1 MTLPPDDAA
10 YGHSFAAF
18 VLNPIVLLTGLALA
32 ITFGFLGFIDSLWS
46 LAGADLR
53 RAIPITILVT
63 VISVAATATKLAALC
78 GPAGLV
84 AGMVSMRACRFLSPS
99 AVSGTAPS
107 AGPYLNMRNW
117 TARAVLL
124 SCCAA
129 ACFLGWGSQACW
141 SSLPATSSTRRTK
154 SSLP

>member
-1 MTLPPDDAA
+1 MNSRTATLARGALACAALSELAGLAVLQMTLPPDDAA
-10 YGHSFAAF
+10 YGYSFAAF

-84 AGMVSMRACRFLSPS
+84 AGMVSMRACRFLFPIRS
-99 AVSGTAPS
+99 VGE
-107 AGPYLNMRNW
+107 
-117 TARAVLL
+117 
-124 SCCAA
+124 
-129 ACFLGWGSQACW
+129 Q
-141 SSLPATSSTRRTK
+141 RRQ
-154 SSLP
+154 PGRI